1 MANDKLTAKQQR
13 VYEYLTEFTHRNGY
27 APSVREICEDLELK
41 STATVAGHLETL
53 EKKGYIRRGT
63 GKNRAIEIV
72 SDRDLRSDIVHIP
85 LIGRVAAGLPILA
98 EQNIE
103 GYFSVNS
110 DALPRGGT
118 LFMLK
123 VRGDSMVNIGI
134 RNGDQV
140 IVSSTPTA
148 ENGDV
153 VVALIENE
161 ATVKTFYKEKGRY
174 RLQPE
179 NDTMEPI
186 IVKDCKILGKVVGL
200 FRIF

>member
-1 MANDKLTAKQQR
+1 MEQEKLTTKQQR
-13 VYEYLTEFTHRNGY
+13 IYEFLTDFSRRNGY
-27 APSVREICEDLELK
+27 APSVREICEGLELN
-41 STATVAGHLETL
+41 STSTVFGHLETL

-63 GKNRAIEIV
+63 GKNRAIEII
-72 SDRDLRSDIVHIP
+72 SDKDLRSDIVHIP
-85 LIGRVAAGLPILA
+85 LIGRVAAGVPILA

-110 DALPRGGT
+110 DALPHSDP

-123 VRGDSMVNIGI
+123 VKGDSMINIGI
-134 RNGDQV
+134 HNGDQV
-140 IVSSTPTA
+140 IVASTPTA

-153 VVALIENE
+153 VVAMIDNE
-161 ATVKTFYKEKGRY
+161 ATVKTFYKEKGHY

-179 NDTMEPI
+179 NDAMDPI
-186 IVKDCKILGKVVGL
+186 IVKECTILGKVVGL

>member
-1 MANDKLTAKQQR
+1 MENEKLTAKQQR
-13 VYEYLTEFTHRNGY
+13 VYEYLTEFTRRNGY
-27 APSVREICEDLELK
+27 APSVREICDDLELS
-41 STATVAGHLETL
+41 STSTVFGHLETL

-63 GKNRAIEIV
+63 GKNRAIEILN
-72 SDRDLRSDIVHIP
+72 DKELRSNIVHIP
-85 LIGRVAAGLPILA
+85 LIGRVAAGVPILA

-110 DALPRGGT
+110 DALPHSGI

-123 VRGDSMVNIGI
+123 VKGDSMINIGI

-153 VVALIENE
+153 VVALIDNE
-161 ATVKTFYKEKGRY
+161 ATVKTFYKEKNRY

-179 NDTMEPI
+179 NDSMEPI
-186 IVKDCKILGKVVGL
+186 LVKECTILGKVVGL

>member
-1 MANDKLTAKQQR
+1 MEQEKLTTKQQR
-13 VYEYLTEFTHRNGY
+13 IYEFLTDFSRRNGY
-27 APSVREICEDLELK
+27 APSVREICEGLGLN
-41 STATVAGHLETL
+41 STSTVFGHLETL

-63 GKNRAIEIV
+63 GKNRAIEII
-72 SDRDLRSDIVHIP
+72 SDKDLRSDIVHIP
-85 LIGRVAAGLPILA
+85 LIGRVAAGVPILA

-110 DALPRGGT
+110 DALPHSDP

-123 VRGDSMVNIGI
+123 VKGDSMINIGI
-134 RNGDQV
+134 HNGDQV
-140 IVSSTPTA
+140 IVASTPTA

-153 VVALIENE
+153 VVAMIDNE
-161 ATVKTFYKEKGRY
+161 ATVKTFYKEKGHY

-179 NDTMEPI
+179 NDAMDPI
-186 IVKDCKILGKVVGL
+186 IVKECTILGKVVGL

>member
-1 MANDKLTAKQQR
+1 MENEKLTAKQQR
-13 VYEYLTEFTHRNGY
+13 VYEYLIEFTHRNGY
-27 APSVREICEDLELK
+27 APSVREICEDLELR
-41 STATVAGHLETL
+41 STATVAGHLDTL

-123 VRGDSMVNIGI
+123 VKGDSMINIGI
-134 RNGDQV
+134 HNGDQV

-153 VVALIENE
+153 VVALIDNE

-179 NDTMEPI
+179 NDAMEPI
-186 IVKDCKILGKVVGL
+186 IVKDCTILGKVVGL

>member
-1 MANDKLTAKQQR
+1 MEQEKLTAKQQR
-13 VYEYLTEFTHRNGY
+13 IYEYLTEFSRRNGY
-27 APSVREICEDLELK
+27 APSVREICEGLDLN
-41 STATVAGHLETL
+41 STSTVFGHLETL
-53 EKKGYIRRGT
+53 EKKGYIRRGS
-63 GKNRAIEIV
+63 GKNRAIEIL
-72 SDRDLRSDIVHIP
+72 SDRDLHSEIVHIP
-85 LIGRVAAGLPILA
+85 LIGRVAAGVPILA

-110 DALPRGGT
+110 DTLPHSDP

-123 VRGDSMVNIGI
+123 VKGDSMINIGI

-140 IVSSTPTA
+140 IVASTPTA

-153 VVALIENE
+153 VVAMIDNE
-161 ATVKTFYKEKGRY
+161 ATVKTFYKEKGHY

-186 IVKDCKILGKVVGL
+186 IVKECTILGKVVGL

>member
-1 MANDKLTAKQQR
+1 MSGFEAITGMRCGSSLSATTICGGSRERRKFAVLFSVSGMWCR
-13 VYEYLTEFTHRNGY
+13 PFGVY
-27 APSVREICEDLELK
+27 
-41 STATVAGHLETL
+41 
-53 EKKGYIRRGT
+53 
-63 GKNRAIEIV
+63 
-72 SDRDLRSDIVHIP
+72 
-85 LIGRVAAGLPILA
+85 
-98 EQNIE
+98 IE

-110 DALPRGGT
+110 DALPHSGT

-123 VRGDSMVNIGI
+123 VKGESMVNIGI

-153 VVALIENE
+153 VVVLIDNE
-161 ATVKTFYKEKGRY
+161 ATVKTFYKEKGHY

-186 IVKDCKILGKVVGL
+186 IVKECKILGKVVGL

>member
-1 MANDKLTAKQQR
+1 MENEKLTAKQQR
-13 VYEYLTEFTHRNGY
+13 VYEYLTEFTRRNGY
-27 APSVREICEDLELK
+27 APSVREICDDLELS
-41 STATVAGHLETL
+41 STSTVFGHLETL

-63 GKNRAIEIV
+63 GKNRAIEILN
-72 SDRDLRSDIVHIP
+72 DKELRSNIVHIP
-85 LIGRVAAGLPILA
+85 LIGRVAAGVPILA

-110 DALPRGGT
+110 DVLPHTGT

-123 VRGDSMVNIGI
+123 VKGDSMINIGI

-153 VVALIENE
+153 VVALIDNE
-161 ATVKTFYKEKGRY
+161 ATVKTFYKEKNRY

-179 NDTMEPI
+179 NDSMEPI
-186 IVKDCKILGKVVGL
+186 LVKECTILGKVVGL

>member
-1 MANDKLTAKQQR
+1 MEQEKLTTKQQR
-13 VYEYLTEFTHRNGY
+13 IYEFLTDFSRRNGY
-27 APSVREICEDLELK
+27 APSVREICEGLGLN
-41 STATVAGHLETL
+41 STSTVFGHLETL

-63 GKNRAIEIV
+63 GKNRAIEII
-72 SDRDLRSDIVHIP
+72 SDKDLRSDIVHIP
-85 LIGRVAAGLPILA
+85 LIGRVAAGVPILA

-110 DALPRGGT
+110 DALPHSDP

-123 VRGDSMVNIGI
+123 VKGDSMINIGI
-134 RNGDQV
+134 HNGDQV
-140 IVSSTPTA
+140 IVASTSTA

-153 VVALIENE
+153 VVAMIDNE
-161 ATVKTFYKEKGRY
+161 ATVKTFYKEKGHY

-179 NDTMEPI
+179 NDAMDPI
-186 IVKDCKILGKVVGL
+186 IVKECTILGKVVGL

>member
-1 MANDKLTAKQQR
+1 MKNEKLTAKQQR
-13 VYEYLTEFTHRNGY
+13 VYEYLTEFTRRNGY
-27 APSVREICEDLELK
+27 SPSVREICEDLKLS
-41 STATVAGHLETL
+41 STSTVFGHLETL

-63 GKNRAIEIV
+63 GKNRAIEIIN
-72 SDRDLRSDIVHIP
+72 DKDLRSTIVHIP

-110 DALPRGGT
+110 DALPHSGT

-123 VRGDSMVNIGI
+123 VKGDSMINIGI

-153 VVALIENE
+153 VVVLIDNE
-161 ATVKTFYKEKGRY
+161 ATVKTFYKEKGHY

-186 IVKDCKILGKVVGL
+186 IVKECTILGKVVGL